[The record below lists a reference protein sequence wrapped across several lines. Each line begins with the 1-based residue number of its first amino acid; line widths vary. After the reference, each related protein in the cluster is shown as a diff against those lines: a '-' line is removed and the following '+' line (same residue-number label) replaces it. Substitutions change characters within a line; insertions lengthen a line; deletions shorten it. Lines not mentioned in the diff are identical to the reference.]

1 MKNLNDQISGS
12 IKGMRAHLMG
22 TILLILAKSQNFYR
36 LSFKW
41 RCNQKWNVVLNP
53 NPYSIWEPTYAFSC
67 LLENTF
73 YRSFTEIT
81 CEKFLI
87 ISWTT
92 NPSQFRNYVWYQHL
106 GCPRSKII
114 GNWLK
119 AINYFISGWYP
130 FITFWLECVATTPFN
145 VWF

>member
-1 MKNLNDQISGS
+1 
-12 IKGMRAHLMG
+12 MG

-119 AINYFISGWYP
+119 AINYFISGWYGA
-130 FITFWLECVATTPFN
+130 FYDEKMFSSKFFHNFKISCRKLHFFLIKVNKIF
-145 VWF
+145 